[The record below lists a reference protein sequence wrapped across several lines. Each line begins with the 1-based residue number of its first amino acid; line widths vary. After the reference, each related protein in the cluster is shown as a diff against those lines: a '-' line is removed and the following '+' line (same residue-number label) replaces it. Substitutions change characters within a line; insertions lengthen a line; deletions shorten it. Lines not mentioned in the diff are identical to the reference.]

1 MTCESCGCK
10 TLPWQLVCDPCAGEM
25 ASQEESER
33 VRDLEAE
40 FGKPKDK
47 YDDSI

>member
-1 MTCESCGCK
+1 MTCESCGCEI
-10 TLPWQLVCDPCAGEM
+10 LGRNICDSCAGEL

-33 VRDLEAE
+33 IRDLEAE